1 MTAAQWL
8 GLALQASIMLT
19 VLGLGLTAT
28 QQDAP
33 YLLRRPRL
41 LARAAYR

>member
-8 GLALQASIMLT
+8 GLAIRASIMLT

-28 QQDAP
+28 PQDAT
-33 YLLRRPRL
+33 YLLRRPKL
-41 LARAAYR
+41 LARAIYR